1 MLHSGADTRMHE
13 LETVATDI
21 VTQRASGQ
29 DRATDTT
36 PNMYGAILAHGA
48 VAGSYIVDEY
58 VSQGGFASIYRA
70 HHMGTGQ
77 AAALKVLH
85 PALAQSRHMIRR
97 FRQEAEAV
105 NRLRHPNIVRLYELD
120 ELMDG
125 RPFIA
130 MEWLDGRTLRHELDA
145 RGTFTAAEA
154 LAILEEIGGAVAAA
168 HACGVVHRDIKAS
181 NVIALPRGD
190 WFSTRLV
197 DFGIAKLTAPDDA
210 HTSVTTRAILGTPT
224 NMAPEQILG
233 EPACA
238 RTDVYALGILL
249 FQLLVG
255 RLPFEGA
262 DAIEIEQM
270 HLSARRPHA
279 SALAPVAPVID
290 DVIITAMAVD
300 RDRRPATV
308 DELLAHLCAAVRSAG
323 GAGVTSQRTAGE
335 TSTEGI
341 AVLIR
346 ARARGRGREHHDAV
360 DDVLERAHE
369 AVLAAGL
376 HVVLETGES
385 LLAVAPLAGERDR
398 LRNALLQALGALVDG
413 PASEAERV
421 DVSAILDT
429 GEVRVARRADG
440 MHLTGG
446 ELLGLGRWPVL
457 PAGLFAGEDML
468 GGLAELA
475 ASNLT
480 AAPVPDHPGLVR
492 LLGPAASESPRP

>member
-1 MLHSGADTRMHE
+1 MHE
-13 LETVATDI
+13 LEIATTDS
-21 VTQRASGQ
+21 VTQAVSSQ
-29 DRATDTT
+29 DRALDAV
-36 PNMYGAILAHGA
+36 PSMYGAILAQGA
-48 VAGSYIVDEY
+48 VAGSYMVDEH

-70 HHMGTGQ
+70 HHMSTGQ

-85 PALAQSRHMIRR
+85 PALAQSRNMIRR

-105 NRLRHPNIVRLYELD
+105 DRLRHPNIVRLYELD

-145 RGTFTAAEA
+145 RGAFTAAEA
-154 LAILEEIGGAVAAA
+154 LAVLEEIGGAVAAA

-233 EPACA
+233 EPVDA

-262 DAIEIEQM
+262 DAIEVEQM

-279 SALAPVAPVID
+279 SALAPVAPAID
-290 DVIITAMAVD
+290 DVIITALAVD
-300 RDRRPATV
+300 RDRRQATV
-308 DELLAHLCAAVRSAG
+308 DELLAHLRAAVRSTA
-323 GAGVTSQRTAGE
+323 GAGAKLQRPAGE

-341 AVLIR
+341 AVLIQ
-346 ARARGRGREHHDAV
+346 ARARGRGQEHHDATDDAI
-360 DDVLERAHE
+360 DDVLERASK

-376 HVVLETGES
+376 QVVLETGES
-385 LLAVAPLAGERDR
+385 LLAAAPLAGERDR
-398 LRNALLQALGALVDG
+398 LRDAVLQAIGAVFDG
-413 PASEAERV
+413 PAGEAERV
-421 DVSAILDT
+421 DVSAIVDM
-429 GEVRVARRADG
+429 GEVRVACRAHG
-440 MHLTGG
+440 IQLTGG
-446 ELLGLGRWPVL
+446 ELLRLGRWPVL
-457 PAGLFAGEDML
+457 PAGLFADEHVL
-468 GGLAELA
+468 AGLAGRAGLDR
-475 ASNLT
+475 T
-480 AAPVPDHPGLVR
+480 AAPVPEHPGLYR
-492 LLGPAASESPRP
+492 LLGASESPRP